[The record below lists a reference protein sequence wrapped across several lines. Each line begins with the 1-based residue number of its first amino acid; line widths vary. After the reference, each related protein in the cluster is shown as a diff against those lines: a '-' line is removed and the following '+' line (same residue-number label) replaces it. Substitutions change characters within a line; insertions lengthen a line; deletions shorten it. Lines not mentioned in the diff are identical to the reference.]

1 MSLKFAA
8 GHVVGARIRCYQTA
22 SEPQILCTRWRPSGL
37 CWFHIFKTLHT
48 GFREGLVIQ
57 CSRNGFLKEKLL
69 PLIYCLLP
77 PSFWAERLDPRIVG
91 AGSLMPHLPQWPH
104 TPPPPPRPCMHPLV
118 GNIWVDNFFQQGYFL
133 NSCSNKSLLPSCD
146 NLLMLHKTRVMQKKW
161 KYQTFPLVTFTL

>member
-1 MSLKFAA
+1 MLLGLESGATKLQVSLKSYAR
-8 GHVVGARIRCYQTA
+8 VGAPAVCADFIF
-22 SEPQILCTRWRPSGL
+22 SKLFILPFVKDWLNLEKSRKHSG
-37 CWFHIFKTLHT
+37 
-48 GFREGLVIQ
+48 
-57 CSRNGFLKEKLL
+57 NGFLKEILL
-69 PLIYCLLP
+69 TLIYCLLP

-161 KYQTFPLVTFTL
+161 KYQTFPLVIFTL